1 MALTDTHEAAFAQ
14 PLPTRE
20 PVPIWSVDFGLS
32 ELPPP
37 PPPPP
42 PAPAAAPAAGTML
55 RPRSTLVGARAACA
69 ASLRAIASAA
79 VLAPS
84 VAAAASSPLG
94 AAEGVTLRSRDA

>member
-42 PAPAAAPAAGTML
+42 PAPAAGTML